1 MLLYLC
7 YYVCV
12 DSFVLLG
19 GHMLY
24 LSKKKGERKQVN
36 IRVPLFIDKIIE
48 EQAEL
53 LCLTK
58 NDLYVIMLNDYIQ
71 SRGLDVKRE
80 G

>member
-1 MLLYLC
+1 
-7 YYVCV
+7 
-12 DSFVLLG
+12 
-19 GHMLY
+19 MLY

-48 EQAEL
+48 EQTEL